1 MEFFIILNDLLIINF
16 VYDACLGV
24 CMKNIIKLNI
34 LFIMLFVS
42 VQACSAA
49 TCPTADEVKAKMRSF
64 QMQAIKNMNN
74 NNASSS
80 DALKLLEEQEKY
92 NKNMFYGCV
101 EYFKTAANPDCSRFS
116 TLSTGYMLLGNSEK
130 GNAKTQL
137 DTLINRLNNK
147 CPNETNTLELLM
159 K

>member
-1 MEFFIILNDLLIINF
+1 MEFLIILNDLSIANF
-16 VYDACLGV
+16 LYNTYPEV

-34 LFIMLFVS
+34 LFVMLFMSIQV
-42 VQACSAA
+42 CSAA

-74 NNASSS
+74 NNASAS

-92 NKNMFYGCV
+92 NKNMFYDCV
-101 EYFKTAANPDCSRFS
+101 EYFKTAVNPDCSRFS
-116 TLSTGYMLLGNSEK
+116 TLSTGYMLLGDSEK